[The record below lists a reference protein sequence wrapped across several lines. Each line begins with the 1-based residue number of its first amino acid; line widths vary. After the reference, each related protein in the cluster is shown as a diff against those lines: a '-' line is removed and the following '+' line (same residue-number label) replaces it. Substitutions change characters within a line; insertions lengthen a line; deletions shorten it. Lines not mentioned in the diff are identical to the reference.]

1 MTRTA
6 AQAVE
11 CILRVMADTIVSKA
25 LSLVSGDEKKTI
37 STNDLEVATQMV
49 VRDSEFQDILTEFA
63 RARVQEFTNSEL
75 ERQGHQVE
83 KAQTR
88 ESRCG
93 LVFSVSACEKYVRR
107 FGQIAYHVSAGSPVY
122 LASVLEQITRRLL
135 EKTVVVTENAKK
147 ITVTVR
153 HLFLAISQDPAMD
166 FVSDT
171 GVVFLE
177 AGVEPQNL
185 QTKQHKR
192 IKRRKA
198 TTPETDSQKPHRW
211 RPGTKTVM
219 EIRKMQKSGDLL
231 MQRTPFNRV
240 VREIVSTIHTRDYKI
255 RYTADFFLSL
265 QAFVEDRTV
274 DLMKRA
280 NLLSAH
286 ANRETVFE
294 KDIVLACELNGE
306 SYKIPV
312 PIESYIPGAAL
323 RKMALRAGIKRF
335 GDGSSVAYRNYIVG
349 LLRSCLTDITL
360 CAYHHK
366 VQTLNTRIFSESMAM
381 RGVFPSI
388 IPRKR
393 KVGRKGSSSTVS
405 ASAVEDTQ
413 SRLEPPMLSDIEEEQ
428 EEEMA

>member
-1 MTRTA
+1 
-6 AQAVE
+6 
-11 CILRVMADTIVSKA
+11 MADTIVSKA
-25 LSLVSGDEKKTI
+25 LSLVSGDEKKTV
-37 STNDLEVATQMV
+37 STNDIEVAVQML
-49 VRDSEFQDILTEFA
+49 VRDPEFQDILTEFA
-63 RARVQEFTNSEL
+63 RARVRDFTNSEL

-93 LVFSVSACEKYVRR
+93 LVFSVSACEKYIRR
-107 FGQIAYHVSAGSPVY
+107 FGQVAYHVSAGSPVY

-135 EKTVVVTENAKK
+135 EKTVVVTESAKK

-153 HLFLAISQDPAMD
+153 HLFLAISQDSAMD
-166 FVSDT
+166 FVGDT

-198 TTPETDSQKPHRW
+198 SASSSTAEKDSQKPHRW

-306 SYKIPV
+306 SYKNPV
-312 PIESYIPGAAL
+312 TIESYIPGAAL

-335 GDGSSVAYRNYIVG
+335 GDGSSDAYRNYIVG
-349 LLRSCLTDITL
+349 LLKSCLTDITL

-366 VQTLNTRIFSESMAM
+366 VQTLNTRIFSEAMAM
-381 RGVFPSI
+381 RGIFPSI

-393 KVGRKGSSSTVS
+393 KVGKKGSSSVTS

-428 EEEMA
+428 EEEMV